1 MAIQIGPFEL
11 GGANGFGIKP
21 QMRVGAAFGGGQ
33 IGCGIGDL
41 RDGFIVDSGAS
52 AGQSFHG
59 KGKTIGEFLRNL
71 KAGNENG
78 QFAKF
83 IANLMTILPNLI
95 GQISKTVGLD
105 LKVCKN
111 FKGTGTLQIGV
122 GGSAKVAMGVRDP
135 QGFRMMGAGGDATLG
150 LSGGVS
156 VFAGKHENDHKV
168 KILVSVSNIAI
179 KCVAEF

>member
-1 MAIQIGPFEL
+1 MGMRASVSSS
-11 GGANGFGIKP
+11 GGHI
-21 QMRVGAAFGGGQ
+21 GGGT
-33 IGCGIGDL
+33 GDL
-41 RDGFIVDSGAS
+41 RDGFSVDLGAS

-59 KGKTIGEFLRNL
+59 SGNTMNAFLQNL

-78 QFAKF
+78 QVAKF
-83 IANLMTILPNLI
+83 VGDIIAILPNLI
-95 GQISKTVGLD
+95 GQISKKVGVD

-111 FKGTGTLQIGV
+111 FKGTGTFQTGV
-122 GGSAKVAMGVRDP
+122 GGSAKVSVGFRDP
-135 QGFRMMGAGGDATLG
+135 EGFCMMGAGGDATLG
-150 LSGGVS
+150 MSGGVS